1 MLIPRI
7 MVIHSGVWLQFAVI
21 CLVLFFWKWPL
32 RTHGFYELYV
42 IGFTKQVLF
51 KTPQEFLCD
60 YAGNVP
66 LTVQF
71 SIDQNYHE
79 WCNFQICLIVKFHSV
94 QIISIGCYNKNTSK
108 LVIKRHR
115 SLQCGIECTLIG
127 YHHRTWSQ
135 AHGFSGN
142 CFKRCSQSEW
152 MLSLYLGSDDEAQG
166 STRDLESEGMLPIRL
181 WNIKTAASN
190 GDAFIYRTSS
200 SRWTTR

>member
-1 MLIPRI
+1 

-32 RTHGFYELYV
+32 RTHGFYEFYV

-66 LTVQF
+66 WTVQF

-94 QIISIGCYNKNTSK
+94 QIISIGCYNKNNSK
-108 LVIKRHR
+108 LLIKRHH
-115 SLQCGIECTLIG
+115 SLRCGIVCTQFICSLSISFRKKTV
-127 YHHRTWSQ
+127 YFLLLL
-135 AHGFSGN
+135 FSI
-142 CFKRCSQSEW
+142 FKHFI
-152 MLSLYLGSDDEAQG
+152 
-166 STRDLESEGMLPIRL
+166 DLKQILL
-181 WNIKTAASN
+181 A
-190 GDAFIYRTSS
+190 
-200 SRWTTR
+200 

>member
-1 MLIPRI
+1 MTRI
-7 MVIHSGVWLQFAVI
+7 IVIHSGVWLQFAVI

-32 RTHGFYELYV
+32 RTHGFYKLYV

-94 QIISIGCYNKNTSK
+94 QIISIGCYNKNNSK
-108 LVIKRHR
+108 LVIKRHHCLR
-115 SLQCGIECTLIG
+115 CGIVCTQFICSLSISIRKKN
-127 YHHRTWSQ
+127 YH
-135 AHGFSGN
+135 
-142 CFKRCSQSEW
+142 CF
-152 MLSLYLGSDDEAQG
+152 LYLHVS
-166 STRDLESEGMLPIRL
+166 LI
-181 WNIKTAASN
+181 WNK
-190 GDAFIYRTSS
+190 YSS
-200 SRWTTR
+200 HGCLFRH